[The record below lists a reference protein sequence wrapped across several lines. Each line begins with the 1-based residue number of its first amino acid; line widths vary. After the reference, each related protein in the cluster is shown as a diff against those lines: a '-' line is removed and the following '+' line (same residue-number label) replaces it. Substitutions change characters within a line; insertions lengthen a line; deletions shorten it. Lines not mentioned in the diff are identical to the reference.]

1 MYIKRKIERE
11 IRKYLKTR
19 EILALVGPRQCGKT
33 TVLQK
38 IFDDLK
44 LENGEEKI
52 NFITFEDRDALAL
65 FDENIKNFAETYLKG
80 NDFLFID
87 EFQYAKE
94 GGKNLKYLF
103 DNFDTKIII
112 SGSSVI
118 DLTIKVLKFLVGRV
132 FILEMQPFD
141 FGEFLLA
148 KDENYYKVYV
158 DNKVNLVEGKKDS
171 EKNQNLKLVTTQQK
185 MLGKYFEDY
194 AVFGGY
200 PRVVLAENIEEKK
213 MVLKNI
219 YNTYFLREVK
229 SLIDIADD
237 YQLEK
242 IIKLLGLQI
251 GELVEYDNLGDEADI
266 SFQTLKKYINFL
278 EKTYICKLV
287 RPFYKN
293 KRKEVIKIPKIFF
306 FDTGLRNV
314 AINDFRLLDDRV
326 DAGAL
331 LENAVWMQLNREQLK
346 IQYWRDKNKNEVDF
360 IVEGENDEI
369 VAMEVKKN
377 KKRCKKIP
385 KAFIEEYEKAKRYCV
400 YLDGF
405 DGHGSENENSYDLFA
420 PLI

>member
-1 MYIKRKIERE
+1 MYIKRKIEAE
-11 IRKYLKTR
+11 IKKYLKTR

-38 IFDDLK
+38 IFNDLK
-44 LENGEEKI
+44 LKNNKEKI

-65 FDENIKNFAETYLKG
+65 FDENIKNFAETYLEG

-103 DNFDTKIII
+103 DNFNTKIII

-148 KDENYYKVYV
+148 KDENYYKVYI
-158 DNKVNLVEGKKDS
+158 DNKINFIKE
-171 EKNQNLKLVTTQQK
+171 EKNKNFELAVVQQK
-185 MLGKYFEDY
+185 ILRNYFEEY
-194 AVFGGY
+194 VVFGGY
-200 PRVVLAENIEEKK
+200 PRVVLARSIEEKK
-213 MVLKNI
+213 TVLKNI

-229 SLIDIADD
+229 SLIDITDD

-242 IIKLLGLQI
+242 VIKLLGLQI

-266 SFQTLKKYINFL
+266 SFRALKKYINFL

-287 RPFYKN
+287 KPFYKN

-314 AINDFRLLDDRV
+314 AINDFRLLNDRV
-326 DAGAL
+326 DAGNL
-331 LENAVWMQLNREQLK
+331 LENGVWMQLNRKELK

-360 IVEGENDEI
+360 IIEEENNEI

-377 KKRCKKIP
+377 KKRCRKFP
-385 KAFIEEYEKAKRYCV
+385 KAFSSEYDEVKKYCV

-405 DGHGSENENSYDLFA
+405 DESGIKNDNNYDLFI